1 MRKIYLPLLKEQKE
15 RKIYFSSTLSEYR
28 FETTETTRHEI
39 SIKDYQEDL
48 FFLRYNSDM
57 YWNNYTTFSCS
68 SKNLINFI
76 Y

>member
-39 SIKDYQEDL
+39 SEKDYQEDYKKAEQTETRL
-48 FFLRYNSDM
+48 KDDSFFNSSHFNYNIIRS
-57 YWNNYTTFSCS
+57 
-68 SKNLINFI
+68 
-76 Y
+76 